1 MASYT
6 AAENN
11 ACDALY
17 KRQTAGTR
25 QPADIYDQMSKLS
38 VVDVSVNNL
47 TEGEEIKF
55 PPLEELKKKLY
66 FNYLGENSYTAC
78 VAVNGEG
85 KAKVVYF
92 NTLHRSVSMYD
103 PTTKEP
109 LNKRISAGD
118 CSDTSGKEF
127 YDKIMSCPTDK
138 DICDYIAGKTI
149 KVVKLVP
156 VTTARYRDREVIGTR
171 TTNLPLFSVK

>member
-1 MASYT
+1 MASYN
-6 AAENN
+6 AAENS

-17 KRQTAGTR
+17 KRQTAGTH
-25 QPADIYDQMSKLS
+25 QPADIYDQMNKLS

-47 TEGEEIKF
+47 VEGEEIKF
-55 PPLEELKKKLY
+55 PALPELKKKLY
-66 FNYLGENSYTAC
+66 FNYLGETPYTAC
-78 VAVNGEG
+78 VAVNTDG

-103 PTTKEP
+103 PATKEP

-118 CSDTSGKEF
+118 CSDTSGKAF
-127 YDKIMSCPTDK
+127 YDAIMACPTDQAIA
-138 DICDYIAGKTI
+138 DFIAGKTI

-156 VTTARYRDREVIGTR
+156 VTTARYRDREVIGVR